1 MNSEPEWEAIRSRA
15 ARRLPSGFARATVR
29 RAQQERRQKL
39 RVRSALLTA
48 AILFLAVNAG
58 RGFDALSAL
67 SAPRAERT
75 PVAAVSA
82 TSQDSAEWARQRM
95 GVDL

>member
-1 MNSEPEWEAIRSRA
+1 MNSEPEWERIRSRA
-15 ARRLPSGFARATVR
+15 SRQLPGDFARATVR
-29 RAQQERRQKL
+29 RTQRQGRMKV

-58 RGFDALSAL
+58 RGLDLL
-67 SAPRAERT
+67 RTEAPAT
-75 PVAAVSA
+75 ASA

>member
-29 RAQQERRQKL
+29 RAQQERRLKL

-58 RGFDALSAL
+58 RGLDFL
-67 SAPRAERT
+67 RAGPT
-75 PVAAVSA
+75 PEAIPAVV
-82 TSQDSAEWARQRM
+82 SQDSTEWAQQRM

>member
-1 MNSEPEWEAIRSRA
+1 MNSEPEWERIRSRA
-15 ARRLPSGFARATVR
+15 SRLLPSGFARATVR
-29 RAQQERRQKL
+29 RAQQQRRMRL

-58 RGFDALSAL
+58 RGLDAV
-67 SAPRAERT
+67 RT
-75 PVAAVSA
+75 GWTQEPATTTAVA
-82 TSQDSAEWARQRM
+82 SQDSAEWAQQRM